1 MFLAAILRFARA
13 YVKYRTTV
21 AALTDLDE
29 RGLSDIGLTR
39 GQIVGAAW
47 NSALR

>member
-1 MFLAAILRFARA
+1 MFLASIVRFARA

-29 RGLSDIGLTR
+29 RCLRDIGLTR
-39 GQIVGAAW
+39 GQIAGAAW
-47 NSALR
+47 SSARR

>member
-1 MFLAAILRFARA
+1 MFLATIVRFARA
-13 YVKYRTTV
+13 YVKYRTTI

-29 RGLSDIGLTR
+29 RGLRDIGLTR
-39 GQIVGAAW
+39 GQIAGVAW